1 MVESRRWAELPFR
14 CSPVREGLF
23 LLFCPLGLAGG
34 GLANFRVLSGAWV
47 CVALGG
53 GLWSGSGFAAVL
65 VPGSVVVP
73 SMLGLLGVG
82 GAVVVVVGGVW
93 R

>member
-1 MVESRRWAELPFR
+1 MAF
-14 CSPVREGLF
+14 
-23 LLFCPLGLAGG
+23 
-34 GLANFRVLSGAWV
+34 
-47 CVALGG
+47 GG
-53 GLWSGSGFAAVL
+53 GLWSGSEFAAVL

-82 GAVVVVVGGVW
+82 GAFVVVVGGVW

>member
-1 MVESRRWAELPFR
+1 M
-14 CSPVREGLF
+14 
-23 LLFCPLGLAGG
+23 
-34 GLANFRVLSGAWV
+34 
-47 CVALGG
+47 ALGG

-82 GAVVVVVGGVW
+82 GVRRIVSEWGVVWSLCRVVS
-93 R
+93 